1 MYKKILVPLDGSPTA
16 DRGFEEAVALARATK
31 ASLVLVHVI
40 DVQPLAVEMA
50 PATSWQAICDSLRQ
64 QGQSL
69 LDRASKT
76 AAEHDVSSEQRLIEG
91 RLQRVGDT
99 IVDEARSAGCDLVVM
114 GTHGRRGISH
124 ALLGSDAERVAR
136 QCPVPV
142 LLVRQG

>member
-1 MYKKILVPLDGSPTA
+1 MNT
-16 DRGFEEAVALARATK
+16 
-31 ASLVLVHVI
+31 
-40 DVQPLAVEMA
+40 
-50 PATSWQAICDSLRQ
+50 
-64 QGQSL
+64 
-69 LDRASKT
+69 
-76 AAEHDVSSEQRLIEG
+76 VSSPIGHSRCVMLAISVSWSPPGKSVRPMLPANSTIEG

-114 GTHGRRGISH
+114 GTHGRRGVSH